1 MSTDTIITILVSVCT
16 ALFSAGSVYAAIK
29 HTLKQTLTQLE
40 ELKKD
45 QLKQDADL
53 KALALQVNTLS
64 TKVEGF
70 KPERIEEYNKVVL
83 QAMETS
89 VKSFSE
95 SIMLAFQSTSSN
107 VHQDVRELRGHYTQ
121 ILEKITFVQGRI
133 EGGPW
138 TPKKDN

>member
-1 MSTDTIITILVSVCT
+1 MSTDTLITIAVSVCT

>member
-53 KALALQVNTLS
+53 KALALQVNTIS